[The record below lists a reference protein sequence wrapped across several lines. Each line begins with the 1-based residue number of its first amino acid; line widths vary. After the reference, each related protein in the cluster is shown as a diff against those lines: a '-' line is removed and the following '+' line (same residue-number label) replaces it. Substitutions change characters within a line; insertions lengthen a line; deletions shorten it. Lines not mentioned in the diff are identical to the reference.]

1 MHHDAIVIG
10 GSFAGLSAAMYIA
23 RARRSVAIIDAGLPR
38 NRFAAHSHGFFG
50 HDGSAPGD
58 MLAAARAQVLAYP
71 TASLVSGEART
82 AKPLGDGFAVT
93 LGSGETLS
101 ADRLVLAF
109 GLHDELPPLPGLVE
123 RWGNSV
129 IICPYC
135 HGFEFSGQ
143 RLGVLAMTPMSA
155 HQAMLVAEWG
165 PVTYFSNGFEPD
177 AATRDDLLRRGVSIE
192 ATPVAALLGA
202 APELAAVELADGRRV
217 AVDALFIGPQSRLNS
232 DIADQLG
239 CAFDEAPFG
248 RIIRTDALKQTSVP
262 GVFAAGDIARPM
274 HSVTFASADGVMAGT
289 ALHRSLVFPLAA

>member
-58 MLAAARAQVLAYP
+58 MLATARAQVLAYP

-82 AKPLGDGFAVT
+82 AAPHGDGFAVT
-93 LGSGETLS
+93 LASGEQLT

-109 GLHDELPPLPGLVE
+109 GLQDDLPPLPGLAE

-165 PVTYFSNGFEPD
+165 PVTYFSSGFEPD
-177 AATRDDLLRRGVSIE
+177 AATRDELVHRGVSVE
-192 ATPVAALLGA
+192 ATPVVALRGE
-202 APELAAVELADGRRV
+202 APALSAVDLADGRQV
-217 AVDALFIGPQSRLNS
+217 PLDALFIGPQSRLNS

-248 RIIRTDALKQTSVP
+248 RIIRTDALKQTTVP

-274 HSVTFASADGVMAGT
+274 HSVTFAAADGVMAGT
-289 ALHRSLVFPLAA
+289 ALHRSLVFPIAA

>member
-23 RARRSVAIIDAGLPR
+23 RARRSVAIVDAGLPR

-50 HDGSAPGD
+50 HDGSAPAD
-58 MLAAARAQVLAYP
+58 MLDNARAQVLAYP
-71 TASLVSGEART
+71 TASLISGEART
-82 AKPLGDGFAVT
+82 ALPLADGFAVR
-93 LGSGETLS
+93 LASGAELT

-109 GLHDELPPLPGLVE
+109 GLRDKLPELPGLAE

-165 PVTYFSNGFEPD
+165 PVTYFSNGLEPD
-177 AATRDDLLRRGVSIE
+177 AATLAELTRRGVVIE
-192 ATPVAALLGA
+192 PTPVVALSGR
-202 APELAAVELADGRRV
+202 APALSAVELADGRSV
-217 AVDALFIGPQSRLNS
+217 AIDALFIGPQSRLNS

-248 RIIRTDALKQTSVP
+248 RIIRTDAMKETTVK
-262 GVFAAGDIARPM
+262 GVFAAGDITRGG
-274 HSVTFASADGVMAGT
+274 HSVTFAAADGVMAGT

>member
-58 MLAAARAQVLAYP
+58 MLATARAQVLAYP

-82 AKPLGDGFAVT
+82 AAPYGDGFAVT

-109 GLHDELPPLPGLVE
+109 GLHDDLPPLPGLAE

-177 AATRDDLLRRGVSIE
+177 AATRDELIHRGVSVE
-192 ATPVAALLGA
+192 ATPVVALRGE
-202 APELAAVELADGRRV
+202 APALSAVDLADGRQV
-217 AVDALFIGPQSRLNS
+217 PLDALFIGPQSRLNS

-248 RIIRTDALKQTSVP
+248 RIIRTDALKQTTVP

-274 HSVTFASADGVMAGT
+274 HSVTFAAADGVMAGT
-289 ALHRSLVFPLAA
+289 ALHRSLVFPIAA

>member
-23 RARRSVAIIDAGLPR
+23 RARRSVAVIDAGLPR

-58 MLAAARAQVLAYP
+58 MLATARAQVLAYP

-82 AKPLGDGFAVT
+82 AAPHGHGFAVT
-93 LGSGETLS
+93 LASGEQLT

-109 GLHDELPPLPGLVE
+109 GLHDELPPLPGLAE

-177 AATRDDLLRRGVSIE
+177 AATRDELVHRGVSVE
-192 ATPVAALLGA
+192 ATPVMALRGE
-202 APELAAVELADGRRV
+202 APALSAVDLADGRQV
-217 AVDALFIGPQSRLNS
+217 PLDALFIGPQSRLNS

-239 CAFDEAPFG
+239 CAFDDAPFG
-248 RIIRTDALKQTSVP
+248 RIIRTDALKQTTVP

-274 HSVTFASADGVMAGT
+274 HSVTFAAADGVMAGT
-289 ALHRSLVFPLAA
+289 ALHRSLVFPIAA

>member
-58 MLAAARAQVLAYP
+58 MLATARAQVLAYP
-71 TASLVSGEART
+71 TASLVSGEAR
-82 AKPLGDGFAVT
+82 AAAPHGDGFVVT
-93 LGSGETLS
+93 LGSGEQLT

-109 GLHDELPPLPGLVE
+109 GLHDELPPLPGLAE

-177 AATRDDLLRRGVSIE
+177 AATRDELVHRGVSVE
-192 ATPVAALLGA
+192 ATPVVALRGE
-202 APELAAVELADGRRV
+202 APALSAVDLADGRQV
-217 AVDALFIGPQSRLNS
+217 PLDALFIGPQSRLNS

-239 CAFDEAPFG
+239 CAFDDAPFG
-248 RIIRTDALKQTSVP
+248 RIIRTDALKQTTVP

-274 HSVTFASADGVMAGT
+274 HSVTFAAADGVMAGT
-289 ALHRSLVFPLAA
+289 ALHRSLVFPIAA

>member
-50 HDGSAPGD
+50 HDGSAPAD
-58 MLAAARAQVLAYP
+58 MLEHARAQVLAYP
-71 TASLVSGEART
+71 TSSLIVGEARS
-82 AKPLGDGFAVT
+82 AQAVGAGFSVT
-93 LGSGETLS
+93 LASGEVLT

-109 GLHDELPPLPGLVE
+109 GLSDELPKVPGLAE

-135 HGFEFSGQ
+135 HGFEVSGR

-177 AATRDDLLRRGVSIE
+177 AVTREELVRRGVSIE
-192 ATPVAALLGA
+192 ATPVVALSGP
-202 APELAAVELADGRRV
+202 APELSAVELADGRHIGI
-217 AVDALFIGPQSRLNS
+217 DALFIGPQSRLNS

-239 CAFDEAPFG
+239 CAFEDAPFG
-248 RIIRTDALKQTSVP
+248 RIIRTDALKQTSVA

-274 HSVTFASADGVMAGT
+274 HSVSFAVADGVLAGT
-289 ALHRSLVFPLAA
+289 ALHRSLVFPIAA